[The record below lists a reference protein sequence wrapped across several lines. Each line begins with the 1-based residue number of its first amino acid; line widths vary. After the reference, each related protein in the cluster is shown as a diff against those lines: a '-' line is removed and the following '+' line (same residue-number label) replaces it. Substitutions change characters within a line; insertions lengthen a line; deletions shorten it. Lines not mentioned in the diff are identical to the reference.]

1 MVEESHAHEKKTFL
15 CHGCV
20 TPFALLLCSK
30 SYTPVCFVR
39 ARHGSFCFPPPF
51 ITVPPT
57 NVLRS
62 SAPINTISFSLDVS
76 VGSMLFSATLASRL
90 ATQGG
95 STPGHQAPGHQAQ
108 HHKMAG
114 GGTHTPSTHTPH
126 AHAPH
131 GPAPLSPAHLAP
143 RPRPRALIGSFER
156 SSRRGA
162 GRGGGAVRGAAEA
175 AGGSR

>member
-1 MVEESHAHEKKTFL
+1 MVEESHAHEKKNFL

-20 TPFALLLCSK
+20 TPFALLLRSK

-90 ATQGG
+90 ATHRGIAHRDTKPRDTKHNTTKWRGG
-95 STPGHQAPGHQAQ
+95 RPHPL
-108 HHKMAG
+108 
-114 GGTHTPSTHTPH
+114 HTPPH